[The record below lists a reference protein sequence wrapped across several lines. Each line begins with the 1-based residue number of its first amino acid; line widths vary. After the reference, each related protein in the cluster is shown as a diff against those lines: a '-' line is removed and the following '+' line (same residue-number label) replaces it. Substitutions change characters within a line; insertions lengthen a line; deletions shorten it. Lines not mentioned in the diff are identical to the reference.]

1 MQNIGKLIITLALAI
16 FTFIPPIADLATNT
30 HVFHENWTPHARMHT
45 VWLLGITT
53 SLGILSLYLLWVRM
67 EAVTFN
73 LNLAAILATI
83 VYGAFFVSAIS
94 APFYGGALSDPS
106 GGVKHHVHDWDIN
119 LVVFSGAF
127 LSLLIGWGLT
137 LKGILNKQ
145 N

>member
-1 MQNIGKLIITLALAI
+1 MLNIGKIIITLALSI

-53 SLGILSLYLLWVRM
+53 SLGILSLYLLWVRI
-67 EAVTFN
+67 EAEIFN
-73 LNLAAILATI
+73 LNLATILGAI
-83 VYGAFFVSAIS
+83 VYGAFFVSALS
-94 APFYGGALSDPS
+94 APLYGGALSDPN
-106 GGVKHHVHDWDIN
+106 GGVEHHVHAWDVN

-127 LSLLIGWGLT
+127 LSLLMGWGLT
-137 LKGILNKQ
+137 LKGILNEQ